1 MDRFTA
7 VRAFLRVVE
16 TGSFTKAADSLEL
29 PRNAVTKMVQSLEAR
44 LQIKLL
50 NRTTRRV
57 SPTNDGAAYFE
68 RMSRVLEE
76 WQETEADLAAT
87 QHRPRGRL
95 RVDMASLIATQV
107 VIPRLPEFY
116 ARYPDL
122 QLDIGVSDKPS
133 DLIGDRVD
141 CLIRAGKVTDPSLI
155 ARHIGELPFV
165 LCATK
170 DYLARHG
177 MPKHPSDLEQGHTL
191 VRYFFAGSG
200 RTLPLVLKSGQEEIT
215 VHGRYLVSVND
226 ANAQLAAGLAGLGIL
241 RTLALVAQPYIDN
254 RRLVPV
260 LAQWSFEPVPISI
273 ILAPNRHLSTRL
285 RVFVD
290 WMVQVFNKQSQT
302 KHGIAKRTAA

>member
-95 RVDMASLIATQV
+95 RVDMA
-107 VIPRLPEFY
+107 
-116 ARYPDL
+116 
-122 QLDIGVSDKPS
+122 
-133 DLIGDRVD
+133 
-141 CLIRAGKVTDPSLI
+141 
-155 ARHIGELPFV
+155 
-165 LCATK
+165 
-170 DYLARHG
+170 
-177 MPKHPSDLEQGHTL
+177 
-191 VRYFFAGSG
+191 
-200 RTLPLVLKSGQEEIT
+200 
-215 VHGRYLVSVND
+215 
-226 ANAQLAAGLAGLGIL
+226 
-241 RTLALVAQPYIDN
+241 
-254 RRLVPV
+254 
-260 LAQWSFEPVPISI
+260 
-273 ILAPNRHLSTRL
+273 
-285 RVFVD
+285 
-290 WMVQVFNKQSQT
+290 
-302 KHGIAKRTAA
+302 